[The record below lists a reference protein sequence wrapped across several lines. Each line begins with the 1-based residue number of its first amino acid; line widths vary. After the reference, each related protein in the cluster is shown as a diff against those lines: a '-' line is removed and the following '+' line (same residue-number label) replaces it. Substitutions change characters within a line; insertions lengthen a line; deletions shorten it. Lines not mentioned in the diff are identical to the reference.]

1 MITRLGIHPHDYDR
15 PRRET
20 ERELLMRRAREI
32 LGDEVVEHYLHAA
45 RTEQHAFDAVVT
57 DWELYR
63 GFERM

>member
-1 MITRLGIHPHDYDR
+1 MA
-15 PRRET
+15 PRSLREAIDLF
-20 ERELLMRRAREI
+20 EGSGLAREI